1 MIIDSHT
8 HIFTEQVRQDR
19 SVFFDNEPEFR
30 LLYDSP
36 KAKICA
42 VEDLIETMDQHEVD
56 ISIICGFPWRTP
68 ELAKK
73 NNDAVIEAVIKY
85 PDRIKGLACF
95 DASWDRAAD
104 EARRCIDAGLSGA
117 GELAFYLSGIDRAAL
132 DALDPVMAVLRENG
146 NLPCMIHTNE
156 PVGHLYPGK
165 TPVTIEQIY
174 SLAEEFPD
182 NRIILAHW
190 GGGIFFYN
198 CMKKQTKNVLKNIW
212 YDTAASPYLYDPCV
226 YDIAVDAGI
235 RDRVLFGTDFPLLG
249 PDRYFRDMDNSKINE
264 TAKKKIL
271 GLNARALYMQHPS
284 SPQKS

>member
-8 HIFTEQVRQDR
+8 HIFMEQVRQDR
-19 SVFFDNEPEFR
+19 SLFFDNEPEFR

-36 KAKICA
+36 KAKICT
-42 VEDLIETMDQHEVD
+42 VEALIETMDQHGVD

-68 ELAKK
+68 ELAMK
-73 NNDAVIEAVIKY
+73 NNDAVIEAVMKY
-85 PDRIKGLACF
+85 PDRLKGLACF
-95 DASWDRAAD
+95 DAAWDRAGD
-104 EARRCIDAGLSGA
+104 ETARCIDAGLCGA
-117 GELAFYLSGIDRAAL
+117 GELAFYLSGIDRNAL
-132 DALDPVMAVLRENG
+132 DALEPVMSILRDRG

-174 SLAEEFPD
+174 ALAEAFPD

-212 YDTAASPYLYDPCV
+212 YDTAASPYLYDASV
-226 YDIAVDAGI
+226 YDIAVAAGI
-235 RDRVLFGTDFPLLG
+235 EHRVLFGTDFPLLG
-249 PDRYFRDMDNSKINE
+249 PDRYFKDMDNSEITNSQKRKMLGQN
-264 TAKKKIL
+264 AKL
-271 GLNARALYMQHPS
+271 LYGIMQEG
-284 SPQKS
+284 